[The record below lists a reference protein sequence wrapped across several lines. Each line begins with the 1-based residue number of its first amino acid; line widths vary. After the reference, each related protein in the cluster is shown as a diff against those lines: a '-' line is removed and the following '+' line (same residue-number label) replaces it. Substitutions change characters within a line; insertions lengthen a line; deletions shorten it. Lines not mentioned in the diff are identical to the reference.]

1 MKLSI
6 AAAVLWM
13 LLAPLAM
20 AQQSEAPVL
29 SVTGEGQVAVTPDM
43 AVISL
48 GVVHVDETAGA
59 AMAQV
64 SADATALIN
73 ALAERGVAVRDVQ
86 TSQLSVG
93 PVWSAYDANE
103 RRITGFE
110 ARNTVR
116 VRVRDLDALGGILD
130 EVLAVG
136 ANTFN
141 GLSFELQDP
150 SAAEAEARSAAVGDA
165 MQKATE
171 LSGAAGLTLGPVLSL
186 SEGGGTP
193 RPEMFAAAARSAD
206 VPIAAGELLVT
217 ARVSMRFALEP

>member
-6 AAAVLWM
+6 ATAVLCM

-20 AQQSEAPVL
+20 AQQTDAPVL
-29 SVTGEGQVAVTPDM
+29 SVTGEGQVAVAPDM

-64 SADATALIN
+64 SSDATALIN
-73 ALAERGVAVRDVQ
+73 ALSERGVAVRDVQ

-93 PVWSAYDANE
+93 PVWSAYDSNE

-116 VRVRDLDALGGILD
+116 VRVRDLAALGGILD
-130 EVLAVG
+130 EVLALG

-150 SAAEAEARSAAVGDA
+150 SAAEAEARAAAVGEA
-165 MQKATE
+165 MQKADE
-171 LSGAAGLTLGPVLSL
+171 LSGAAGLTLGAVLSL
-186 SEGGGTP
+186 SEGVEGP

>member
-1 MKLSI
+1 MKLPFATVALWMMLAPF
-6 AAAVLWM
+6 AAA
-13 LLAPLAM
+13 
-20 AQQSEAPVL
+20 QQGEMPVL
-29 SVTGEGQVAVTPDM
+29 SVTGEGQVAVAPDM

-64 SADATALIN
+64 SEDATALIN
-73 ALAERGVAVRDVQ
+73 ALLERGVAVRDIQ
-86 TSQLSVG
+86 TAQLSVG
-93 PVWSAYDANE
+93 PVWSAYDSNE
-103 RRITGFE
+103 RTITGFE

-116 VRVRDLDALGGILD
+116 VRVRDLDGLGEILD

-141 GLSFELQDP
+141 GLSFELQD
-150 SAAEAEARSAAVGDA
+150 SSTVEAEARAAAVRDA
-165 MQKATE
+165 MQKAAE
-171 LSGAAGLTLGPVLSL
+171 LSGAADLTLGPVLSL
-186 SEGGGTP
+186 SEGVEGP

-217 ARVSMRFALEP
+217 ARVSMQFALEP

>member
-6 AAAVLWM
+6 ATAFVWM
-13 LLAPLAM
+13 MLAPLVA
-20 AQQSEAPVL
+20 AQSQDRVL
-29 SVTGEGQVAVTPDM
+29 SVMGEGQVAIAPDM

-48 GVVHVDETAGA
+48 GVVHIDETAGD
-59 AMAQV
+59 AMAKV
-64 SADATALIN
+64 SEDATALIA
-73 ALAERGVAVRDVQ
+73 ALTDRGVATRDIQ
-86 TSQLSVG
+86 TAQLSVG
-93 PVWSAYDANE
+93 PVWSSYDANE
-103 RRITGFE
+103 RTITGFE
-110 ARNTVR
+110 ARNSVR
-116 VRVRDLDALGGILD
+116 VRVRDLGGLGDILD

-150 SAAEAEARSAAVGDA
+150 SAAEAEARAAAVRDA

-171 LSGAAGLTLGPVLSL
+171 LSAAADLTLGAVLSL
-186 SEGGGTP
+186 SEGVEGP

-217 ARVSMRFALEP
+217 AQVSMQFALEP